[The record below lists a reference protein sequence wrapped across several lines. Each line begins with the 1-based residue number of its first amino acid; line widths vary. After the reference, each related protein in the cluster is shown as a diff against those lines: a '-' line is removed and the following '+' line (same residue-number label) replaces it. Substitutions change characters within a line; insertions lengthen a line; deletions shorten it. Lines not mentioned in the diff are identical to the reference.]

1 MKYYLLFFLYFCSCL
16 LSAQTD
22 FPVTLDR
29 DQQIE
34 YIKNNSLPIVITP
47 LPKRI
52 NSQFS
57 EYNGILFRDSLFYFT
72 VLQDESSRDFED
84 IFESYWSMKI
94 YRARLS
100 RLGYSKPI
108 PLPKE
113 LNERKYFCANFTF
126 NQQRDE
132 IYFSRCPRTVNQELQ
147 CDIWYAKYRR
157 GKWGSLQK
165 LPDIVNVPGYN
176 ITQPFLVEYEQYRLL
191 YFASN
196 RPNGYGNMDI
206 WCAIIK
212 NGKYENP
219 VNLGSFINT
228 AGNEV
233 TPFYDQENNILYFS
247 SDTHT
252 GLGGFDVFSAHGE
265 LSDWSTPD
273 NLGVPI
279 NTEYHEI
286 YFTCNS
292 FNHGGYFSSNRPHS
306 GSKPKDTCCYDLFSY
321 QHLPHQTA
329 LSEESLQEDTL
340 SAAEKIS
347 SYLPLPLYFHNDIPD
362 PYSKK
367 ETTNANYINTLEDY
381 IEMRSLYK
389 QEYAKGLKGRE
400 KEKAEEKIDN
410 FFTQQVEK
418 GYEHLNNIVNLVV
431 KELKEG
437 HSVSILL
444 SGYSSALHAKDYNRA
459 LALRR
464 IMSFEN
470 YLRSYENG
478 LLAPYMD
485 NKRKNTLQIIPDP
498 VGSEEAIRKQVSSS
512 SKDKRNSIYSV
523 EASAERRIEIT
534 HISIDTG
541 F

>member
-1 MKYYLLFFLYFCSCL
+1 MKYNLLFLLLFFSYL

-22 FPVTLDR
+22 SPFAPDKNR
-29 DQQIE
+29 QIE
-34 YIKNNSLPIVITP
+34 SIKNNPLPILITP

-57 EYNGILFRDSLFYFT
+57 EYNGILFKDSLFYFT
-72 VLQDESSRDFED
+72 VLQDEGTRDFED
-84 IFESYWSMKI
+84 IFESYWSMKM
-94 YRARLS
+94 YSARLS
-100 RLGYSKPI
+100 PSGYSKPR

-126 NQQRDE
+126 NQGRDE
-132 IYFSRCPRTVNQELQ
+132 IYFSRCPRTVNQELK
-147 CDIWYAKYRR
+147 CEIWYAKYRR
-157 GKWGSLQK
+157 GNWGSIQK
-165 LPDIVNVPGYN
+165 LPAVINIPGYN
-176 ITQPFLVEYEQYRLL
+176 TTQPFLVEYEQYRLL

-206 WCAIIK
+206 WYSIIK
-212 NGKYENP
+212 NGKCESP

-233 TPFYDQENNILYFS
+233 TPFYDKENNTLYFS

-252 GLGGFDVFSAHGE
+252 GLGGFDVFSSYGA

-279 NTEYHEI
+279 NTEYNEI
-286 YFTCNS
+286 YFTCNA
-292 FNHGGYFSSNRPHS
+292 FNDGGYFSSNRPHS

-321 QHLPHQTA
+321 QHLPYQTQPP
-329 LSEESLQEDTL
+329 EEEPPKDTVPTT
-340 SAAEKIS
+340 EKIT

-362 PYSKK
+362 PHSKS
-367 ETTNANYINTLEDY
+367 ETTTANYIKTLEDY
-381 IEMRSLYK
+381 IDMRFLYK
-389 QEYAKGLKGRE
+389 QEYAKGLKGKE
-400 KEKAEEKIDN
+400 KENAEQKIDD
-410 FFTQQVEK
+410 FFTQQIEK
-418 GYEHLNNIVNLVV
+418 GYERLHDIVNLLV

-437 HSVSILL
+437 HSVTILL
-444 SGYSSALHAKDYNRA
+444 SGYSSALHAKDYNRK

-478 LLAPYMD
+478 LLQPYM
-485 NKRKNTLQIIPDP
+485 NGEKSNSLHIIPDP
-498 VGSEEAIRKQVSSS
+498 VGSEDAIRKQVSDNL
-512 SKDKRNSIYSV
+512 KDKRNSIYSV
-523 EASAERRIEIT
+523 EASAERRIEIRRVV
-534 HISIDTG
+534 IE
-541 F
+541 